1 MKYVIVLLIVL
12 GIAFFAGMV
21 LGMVASDEEA
31 DAIDDKE
38 QQEYPRKWYEK
49 HGKRS

>member
-12 GIAFFAGMV
+12 VIAFFAGLV
-21 LGMVASDEEA
+21 LGMVASDEY
-31 DAIDDKE
+31 DALDDKE
-38 QQEYPRKWYEK
+38 QEEYLRKWAEK

>member
-12 GIAFFAGMV
+12 VIAAFFGMV
-21 LGMVASDEEA
+21 LGVVASDEY
-31 DAIDDKE
+31 DALDDKE
-38 QQEYPRKWYEK
+38 QEEYLRKWAEK